1 MIMSKKNFNNTI
13 GNRKRIL
20 PTHSKVPQPTA
31 LPQKNKFFG
40 LQTFSP
46 EAYSSSPTL
55 KMGGTKPL

>member
-1 MIMSKKNFNNTI
+1 MIMSMKNFSNTI

-20 PTHSKVPQPTA
+20 PALSSVPQPTA

-40 LQTFSP
+40 LQIFPP
-46 EAYSSSPTL
+46 EAYTSTTTL